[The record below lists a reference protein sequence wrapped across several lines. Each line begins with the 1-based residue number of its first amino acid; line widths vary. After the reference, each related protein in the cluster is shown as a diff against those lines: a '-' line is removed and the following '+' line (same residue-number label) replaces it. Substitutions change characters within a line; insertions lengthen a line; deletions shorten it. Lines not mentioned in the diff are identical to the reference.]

1 MKIKGFV
8 IAGIIFVILGI
19 GLCIFAASL
28 EGFKIDSTYE
38 QKNLE
43 IGEVNSIRYDGSQD
57 NLIIVPASDDK
68 THLNYYENNL
78 YKYDI
83 NYNELTKELV
93 IIQKGHHFF
102 SIGNQ
107 NNNFKIEVY
116 GLVNNLDID
125 TNAGNIEV
133 KYLDISN
140 INIDLDAGN
149 ITLKNMNI
157 NKLYC
162 NIDAGSFDSTN
173 INSST
178 VNIDLDAGNILYDGK
193 ILTSFIGDIDV
204 GDCILKLSQNSDE
217 FIINDIGNGTIV
229 INYDLDL
236 GDFDII
242 YK

>member
-1 MKIKGFV
+1 MKIKGFL
-8 IAGIIFVILGI
+8 IAGIIFAILGI

-28 EGFKIDSTYE
+28 EGFKINSTYE
-38 QKNLE
+38 QKKLE
-43 IGEVNSIRYDGSQD
+43 IGEVNSIRYEGSQD

-93 IIQKGHHFF
+93 ITQKGHHFF

-107 NNNFKIEVY
+107 NKNFKIEVY

-125 TNAGNIEV
+125 TSAGNIEV

-140 INIDLDAGN
+140 VNIDLDAGN
-149 ITLKNMNI
+149 ITLENMNI
-157 NKLYC
+157 NKLCC
-162 NIDAGSFDSTN
+162 NIDAGNF
-173 INSST
+173 
-178 VNIDLDAGNILYDGK
+178 VYDGK

-204 GDCILKLSQNSDE
+204 GDCILKLSQISDE
-217 FIINDIGNGTIV
+217 FVINDIGNGTIV
-229 INYDLDL
+229 INYDLDF